1 MTPSQ
6 YYETCLNLARTK
18 RVEHKVDTA
27 SLDLNVM
34 RRIYRNEGIA
44 IDQQPLKG
52 YRIRAAYYCE
62 DDDCSVLL
70 NSKLP
75 REPKLFA
82 LAHELKHHY
91 LDRTTIQNGEITCG
105 NYNAH
110 ELIEKA
116 AEVFASEFIYPRS
129 EMLELIAQLGIT
141 TRTCTPQQ
149 VVGLKRAC
157 PARVSYTFIVK
168 RLEWFHLCQY
178 GAFKKVKFQKLEE
191 SLFGVPIYK
200 RASFKQYRARKASSK
215 RV

>member
-1 MTPSQ
+1 
-6 YYETCLNLARTK
+6 
-18 RVEHKVDTA
+18 
-27 SLDLNVM
+27 
-34 RRIYRNEGIA
+34 
-44 IDQQPLKG
+44 
-52 YRIRAAYYCE
+52 
-62 DDDCSVLL
+62 
-70 NSKLP
+70 
-75 REPKLFA
+75 
-82 LAHELKHHY
+82 
-91 LDRTTIQNGEITCG
+91 
-105 NYNAH
+105 
-110 ELIEKA
+110 
-116 AEVFASEFIYPRS
+116 
-129 EMLELIAQLGIT
+129 MLELIAQLGIT